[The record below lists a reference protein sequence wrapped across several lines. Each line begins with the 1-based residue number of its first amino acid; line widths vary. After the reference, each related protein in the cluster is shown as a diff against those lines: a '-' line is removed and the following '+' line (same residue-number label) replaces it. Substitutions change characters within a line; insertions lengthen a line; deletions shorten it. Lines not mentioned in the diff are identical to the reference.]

1 VPDRAGSTVT
11 AHHLAQLNIGRLR
24 APIEDPL
31 IAEFADALDPVNAL
45 AERSD
50 GFVWRFQ
57 TEEGDATSVRPF
69 DDDGII
75 VNFSTWESIE
85 ALADFVY
92 RSDHTAFMRRRREWF
107 ERFDGVFQVLWWVPA
122 GHRPTVDEAIERLEL
137 LRSQGPTAQAFTF
150 RHRFAPD
157 ATPISRQPDVDR
169 DACPA

>member
-1 VPDRAGSTVT
+1 M
-11 AHHLAQLNIGRLR
+11 AHHLAQLNVGRLR
-24 APIEDPL
+24 APIDDPL
-31 IAEFADALDPVNAL
+31 IAEFVDALDPINAL

-57 TEEGDATSVRPF
+57 TDDGDATSVRPF
-69 DDDGII
+69 DDDII

-107 ERFDGVFQVLWWVPA
+107 ERFDGVFQVLWWVSA
-122 GHRPTVDEAIERLEL
+122 GHRPTVDEALERLEL
-137 LRSQGPTAQAFTF
+137 LRSLGPTAQAFTF
-150 RHRFAPD
+150 RHRFASD
-157 ATPISRQPDVDR
+157 ATSESRDGRVDR